1 MLVPNRHDSLED
13 YRYGFQGQEK
23 DDEVKGEGNSLNYT
37 FRMHDSRVGRF
48 FAVDPLTG
56 KYPHYSPY
64 SFSGNKVIHAIEL
77 EGLEE
82 YVVTTNTDKQLR
94 HFAVRVDDNLSVI
107 AKTTGVALNDILK
120 WNEKTL
126 NGNPN
131 LIYPGQTILLF
142 DSAGLTMAYFAKPK
156 QSSFAEQVFIKLVTT
171 DEYGPSIQSQ
181 ADAVLTAGAVAGGV
195 EVVRSIPKLLSKAP
209 KTNYRPKDYYGN
221 STPVVEKAPKI
232 STIDDFITPH
242 AFVRH
247 KYNPNATSSKS
258 KTQYGENVNVTK
270 IREETLNKPDKIVK
284 HYDANGTHYATTYKK
299 TFKDNISTKDTP
311 TNESRVIINHIDP
324 SRSSQFP
331 LYQKPN

>member
-1 MLVPNRHDSLED
+1 MLIPNRFDSLDD

-37 FRMHDSRVGRF
+37 FRMHDPRVGRF
-48 FAVDPLTG
+48 FAVDPLTA

-94 HFAVRVDDNLSVI
+94 HFKVRVDDNLSVI
-107 AKTTGVALNDILK
+107 AKTTGVALNDIIK

-126 NGNPN
+126 NGNPD

-142 DSAGLTMAYFAKPK
+142 DSTGLTMAYFAKPK
-156 QSSFAEQVFIKLVTT
+156 QSSFAEQVFVKLVTT

-195 EVVRSIPKLLSKAP
+195 EVVRSIPKLLSKVP
-209 KTNYRPKDYYGN
+209 KTNYKPKDYYGN
-221 STPVVEKAPKI
+221 STPVIENFKVG
-232 STIDDFITPH
+232 D
-242 AFVRH
+242 VV
-247 KYNPNATSSKS
+247 KS
-258 KTQYGENVNVTK
+258 AE
-270 IREETLNKPDKIVK
+270 RIVK
-284 HYDANGTHYATTYKK
+284 GKTSRGVQALDKKIQRGDEAYKDLKSNNETASKIIYDVMNAKNRIKINTRNQQGKEVTDYFNPETKQGVRLDSNGEFDTFLTH
-299 TFKDNISTKDTP
+299 NP
-311 TNESRVIINHIDP
+311 
-324 SRSSQFP
+324 
-331 LYQKPN
+331 